1 MTSTDNRAS
10 IERLLAGIDA
20 GDISVMDEVFAD
32 DAVMEIP
39 QSGEL
44 IAGAANR
51 RAVYGAM
58 PLLPRVTVRRIRG
71 DGDFWTAEATLVY
84 DTRAYAVAFIFEFRD
99 GKIVRE
105 TGYWA
110 DPFEPPAWREAW
122 VRRESSSSAGS
133 VTPS

>member
-1 MTSTDNRAS
+1 MSATDNRGA

-39 QSGEL
+39 QSGER
-44 IAGAANR
+44 IEGADNR

-58 PLLPRVTVRRIRG
+58 PLLPKVRPRRIRG
-71 DGDFWTAEATLVY
+71 DGDFWTAEATLTY
-84 DTRAYAVAFIFEFRD
+84 DTRSYEVAFIFEFRD

-110 DPFEPPAWREAW
+110 DPFEPPEWRAEW
-122 VRRESSSSAGS
+122 VRTERA
-133 VTPS
+133 TA

>member
-1 MTSTDNRAS
+1 MADTDNRAA

-44 IAGAANR
+44 IEGAENR
-51 RAVYGAM
+51 RAMYGAM
-58 PLLPRVTVRRIRG
+58 ALLPRVRPHRIRG
-71 DGDFWTAEATLVY
+71 SGDFWTAEATLTY
-84 DTRAYAVAFIFEFRD
+84 DTRAYEVAFIFEFRD

-110 DPFEPPAWREAW
+110 DPFEPPEWRAAW
-122 VRRESSSSAGS
+122 VRTQRPLGR
-133 VTPS
+133 